1 MIIYFKILFL
11 ISVIFPFNID
21 NTQNEYYENTNP
33 NGFNK
38 KMITSNKFDSQ
49 IIDQHI
55 DESTYII
62 GSGDVFLFNMIT
74 TNGVITLD
82 LTVSP
87 SGDILIPIV
96 GKVNLLGKTL
106 LDSYQIINDKC
117 KEKYEDA
124 YVYVNLIKLRQFKV
138 LVTGETTEAGMHIVT
153 ANNRVS
159 DLFESIFT
167 FSHIDTLLSYHIQD
181 YPKNIMINKDITLIR
196 DNKEIPV
203 NLFDYYFNGKKE
215 NNPILLEQD
224 IISLRNTNKITI
236 IGAVEKQIRVQNQ
249 SNITYKDLINLSGI
263 NPTKGE
269 MDKIKFLNSSS
280 ISSLYLNEKNRI
292 SNIDPKYR
300 SDTDESFLSARNK
313 TLNGIIYIN
322 DKEKLANFLDQSP
335 IDGDILIVPQ
345 KSNWVEILGGVQ
357 NPGTYLYENNKQIY
371 DYILNAGGYNN
382 FSKDLFVLDVNSGTR
397 KK

>member
-11 ISVIFPFNID
+11 ISVIFPFNIE
-21 NTQNEYYENTNP
+21 NTQNEYYDNNNP

-38 KMITSNKFDSQ
+38 KMTTSNKFGSQ

-55 DESTYII
+55 DESAYII

-87 SGDILIPIV
+87 SGDVLIPIV

-138 LVTGETTEAGMHIVT
+138 LITGETTEAGMHIVT
-153 ANNRVS
+153 ANSRVS

-196 DNKEIPV
+196 DDKEIPV

-215 NNPILLEQD
+215 NNPIILEQD
-224 IISLRNTNKITI
+224 IIW
-236 IGAVEKQIRVQNQ
+236 KQICN
-249 SNITYKDLINLSGI
+249 DLEWNYI
-263 NPTKGE
+263 PT
-269 MDKIKFLNSSS
+269 L
-280 ISSLYLNEKNRI
+280 
-292 SNIDPKYR
+292 
-300 SDTDESFLSARNK
+300 
-313 TLNGIIYIN
+313 
-322 DKEKLANFLDQSP
+322 
-335 IDGDILIVPQ
+335 
-345 KSNWVEILGGVQ
+345 
-357 NPGTYLYENNKQIY
+357 
-371 DYILNAGGYNN
+371 
-382 FSKDLFVLDVNSGTR
+382 
-397 KK
+397 

>member
-357 NPGTYLYENNKQIY
+357 NPGTYLYEDNKQIY

>member
-21 NTQNEYYENTNP
+21 NTQNEYYDNNNP

-167 FSHIDTLLSYHIQD
+167 FSHIDTLLSYHIS
-181 YPKNIMINKDITLIR
+181 
-196 DNKEIPV
+196 
-203 NLFDYYFNGKKE
+203 G
-215 NNPILLEQD
+215 
-224 IISLRNTNKITI
+224 
-236 IGAVEKQIRVQNQ
+236 
-249 SNITYKDLINLSGI
+249 LS
-263 NPTKGE
+263 
-269 MDKIKFLNSSS
+269 
-280 ISSLYLNEKNRI
+280 
-292 SNIDPKYR
+292 
-300 SDTDESFLSARNK
+300 
-313 TLNGIIYIN
+313 
-322 DKEKLANFLDQSP
+322 
-335 IDGDILIVPQ
+335 
-345 KSNWVEILGGVQ
+345 
-357 NPGTYLYENNKQIY
+357 
-371 DYILNAGGYNN
+371 
-382 FSKDLFVLDVNSGTR
+382 
-397 KK
+397 